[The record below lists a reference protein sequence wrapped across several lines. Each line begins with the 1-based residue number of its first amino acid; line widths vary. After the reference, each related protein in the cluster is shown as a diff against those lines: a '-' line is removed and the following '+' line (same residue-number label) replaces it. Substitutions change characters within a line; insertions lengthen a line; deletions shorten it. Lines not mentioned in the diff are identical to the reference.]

1 MDGGSWESKEVKS
14 LSSPAVDFQ
23 NCCRI
28 NVRGLTLSE
37 LQRFNDYTELGLF
50 VSEQRLFYV
59 AQVSG
64 VPFLIS
70 EGIGKLWGLPGLHIV
85 LRNSLV
91 PEDRLERAVVG
102 EMKLLCE
109 YTL

>member
-1 MDGGSWESKEVKS
+1 M
-14 LSSPAVDFQ
+14 
-23 NCCRI
+23 
-28 NVRGLTLSE
+28 RGLTLSK

-64 VPFLIS
+64 VPLCIS
-70 EGIGKLWGLPGLHIV
+70 EGIGKLCGLPGLRTV
-85 LRNSLV
+85 LRNSLA
-91 PEDRLERAVVG
+91 PEDGLERAVVG
-102 EMKLLCE
+102 ELKLLCE